1 MNRIKEN
8 IRLDYFYRFF
18 SNFSIT
24 SAIWVLYLGYK
35 GMNLIQIGL
44 LESIF
49 HITGLIFEIPTGA
62 IADLLGRKKT
72 IVIGRVLSLVAC
84 LIVMFSNNFIYL
96 AIGFSIDAL
105 SYNLNS
111 GSEDALVYD
120 SLKILGKENE
130 YEKILGRY
138 NLIIEIAGGIAVF
151 IGGALA
157 NISFTLSYAAAIF
170 INLISLFFSLRFFEV
185 LNKEKEVRGSLKE
198 TLREHFKGS
207 YFILK
212 ENKRLRKLLVFFPL
226 VSVFSA
232 TVFFYG
238 QQYFSDSGLSKIQIS
253 LIFLAH
259 GIFSGLGSLLS
270 SKINRALK
278 EKGYLFIPLGISVSI
293 ILFSL
298 ADYKVGIFSFCF
310 IGFFTAMLY
319 PISSNMINEL
329 IPSKMRATI
338 ISIDSMIFSIG
349 MVLLFPIA
357 GVIGE
362 YISLRFA
369 FLIIGIIISI
379 LGSIIFYLKNIR
391 K

>member
-84 LIVMFSNNFIYL
+84 LIVMFSNNFVYL

-120 SLKILGKENE
+120 SLKILGKEKD

-207 YFILK
+207 YFILV

-298 ADYKVGIFSFCF
+298 ADYKFGIISFCF
-310 IGFFTAMLY
+310 LGFFTAMLY

-349 MVLLFPIA
+349 MVVLFPIA

-379 LGSIIFYLKNIR
+379 LGSVIFYLKNIR

>member
-138 NLIIEIAGGIAVF
+138 NLIIEVAGGIAVF

-253 LIFLAH
+253 LIFLAN

-298 ADYKVGIFSFCF
+298 ADYKFGIFSFCF

-349 MVLLFPIA
+349 MVVLFPIA

-379 LGSIIFYLKNIR
+379 LGSVIFYLKNIR